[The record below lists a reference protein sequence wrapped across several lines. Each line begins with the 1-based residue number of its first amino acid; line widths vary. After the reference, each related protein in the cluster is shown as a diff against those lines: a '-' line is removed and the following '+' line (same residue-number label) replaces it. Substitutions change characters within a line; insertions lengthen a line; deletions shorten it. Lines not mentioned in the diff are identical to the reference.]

1 MLEPADIE
9 RIAAAVANRMDC
21 TGSHCRLQIF
31 SEEET
36 LMLRRW
42 VKLMDDT
49 GIWLVKIIR
58 YGVVALIGIGVWLA
72 IKHGLLTPEIKGA

>member
-1 MLEPADIE
+1 MLEQTDID
-9 RIAAAVANRMDC
+9 RIAAAIAGKMDC
-21 TGSHCRLQIF
+21 SHSQCRLQIF

-49 GIWLVKIIR
+49 GIWFVKAIR
-58 YGVVALIGIGVWLA
+58 YGVVMLIGALVWLA
-72 IKHGLLTPEIKGA
+72 VTHDMWNPAKK